1 MVLLENS
8 QDLLGTLVLGNSL
21 ANSLLVTMGLLTLL
35 DENTTLS
42 WGWGMG
48 VLALTL
54 LLCEV
59 APKTLGVRDPE
70 KWSVWVAGPIH
81 GLLRLLRWVHHLA
94 QGLVDGILKVVV
106 PKSVE
111 PLSPLSE
118 EEYTEL
124 IELAHQQGALAA
136 FEKEILLHILSLD
149 RRTAGD
155 VMKPRSQIVMLPD
168 DAPLDEMIALART
181 SRHARIPLYDE
192 TPDTIVGL
200 LNTRTLLLQP
210 GVELWEAVEFPS
222 FVPESMNLL
231 NLLEALQRQKRGLA
245 IVVDEFGGVAGVIS
259 MEDILEYVV
268 GEIRNEG
275 EVPGFFSDR
284 IGPGKWRASGNL
296 RIDDFRREYPD
307 LGEVSDV
314 DTLGGLVLQLA
325 EVVPSVGERFLFRGL
340 RFTVKSADERN
351 VRELHIEKIKD
362 H

>member
-1 MVLLENS
+1 
-8 QDLLGTLVLGNSL
+8 
-21 ANSLLVTMGLLTLL
+21 
-35 DENTTLS
+35 
-42 WGWGMG
+42 
-48 VLALTL
+48 
-54 LLCEV
+54 
-59 APKTLGVRDPE
+59 
-70 KWSVWVAGPIH
+70 
-81 GLLRLLRWVHHLA
+81 
-94 QGLVDGILKVVV
+94 
-106 PKSVE
+106 
-111 PLSPLSE
+111 
-118 EEYTEL
+118 
-124 IELAHQQGALAA
+124 
-136 FEKEILLHILSLD
+136 
-149 RRTAGD
+149 
-155 VMKPRSQIVMLPD
+155 
-168 DAPLDEMIALART
+168 MIALART